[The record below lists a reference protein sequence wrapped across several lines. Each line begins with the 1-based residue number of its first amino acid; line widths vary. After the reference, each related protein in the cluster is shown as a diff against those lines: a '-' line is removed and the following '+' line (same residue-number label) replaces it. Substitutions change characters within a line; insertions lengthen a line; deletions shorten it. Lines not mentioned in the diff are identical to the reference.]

1 MLFNNLAFR
10 LFDKEGKGEITTIQI
25 GSVLRNLGLFPT
37 EQELNQMLNDIDI
50 NGNSCSNKSIS

>member
-1 MLFNNLAFR
+1 

-25 GSVLRNLGLFPT
+25 GFVLRNLGLFPT

-50 NGNSCSNKSIS
+50 NGNERY